1 MSDQQPTPPRIPH
14 AIRRLAVPIVLLWLA
29 LAAITNASVPQLE
42 DVGKTHNVA
51 MNSPDASSLQA
62 TKRIGKVFGEFDSDS
77 SAMVA
82 LEGDNPLGADAHK
95 FYDILIQ
102 ELEQDTK
109 HVEHVQDF

>member
-1 MSDQQPTPPRIPH
+1 MAGPCRDNQRFGAT
-14 AIRRLAVPIVLLWLA
+14 AGGRRQD
-29 LAAITNASVPQLE
+29 PQRGDE
-42 DVGKTHNVA
+42 F
-51 MNSPDASSLQA
+51 PDASSLQA